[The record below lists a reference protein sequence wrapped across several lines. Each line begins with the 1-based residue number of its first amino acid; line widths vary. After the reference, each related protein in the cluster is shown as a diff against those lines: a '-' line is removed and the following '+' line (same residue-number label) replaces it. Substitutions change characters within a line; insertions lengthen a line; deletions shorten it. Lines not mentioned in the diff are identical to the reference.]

1 MKKVLAT
8 VLALVMALGVTTYAW
23 ADESVTTPDALVTAV
38 KAGGEVKLGADI
50 EASITIPAD
59 KTVRID
65 LNGKTL
71 TGSIVNKGKLTVTG
85 TGRVVATAAGTA
97 AVANFP
103 GGTVTL
109 SGGTYESANWYVIKN
124 MGEMYI
130 NGLVNVQKPDGS
142 TDTSSLIDNGWVN
155 GSDMV
160 AGEAVA
166 AQANKAKLFISSGT
180 FTGKSGAKSCSVVK
194 NDDYGELEISGGT
207 FDSTANNGTDNATTL
222 LNWNIARISGGIFK
236 GMYPI
241 SNGAYNNDADK
252 GQITITGGEFIGTST
267 IFGNGQGGDGK
278 GSVTVSGGTFTA
290 PALGAG
296 YEDVPGGYTL
306 TVSGGTFKDIN
317 GGKVDVSKYLE
328 RGKQQNADGSV
339 GNKSTGGGYYYA
351 GPSISAVLN
360 GSNKSATDYTSGDYG
375 LIFRSTASYSGFQG
389 VQVDGK
395 ALAKGNYTVEDNG
408 GTEVYLKAVYLKTLA
423 AGKHTVTI
431 LSSAGNTSMDFTI
444 GGKTTAPQT
453 FDAGIALY
461 VGMALTSAAGAAF
474 AVKKRED

>member
-1 MKKVLAT
+1 MKKALAT
-8 VLALVMALGVTTYAW
+8 ILALVMALGLTTAAW
-23 ADESVTTPDALVTAV
+23 ADATTV
-38 KAGGEVKLGADI
+38 
-50 EASITIPAD
+50 EASMSELATGTYVLTADVTLTGGKLTIPKNAD
-59 KTVRID
+59 VT
-65 LNGKTL
+65 LNLGTFKL

-130 NGLVNVQKPDGS
+130 NGSVNVQKPDGS

-267 IFGNGQGGDGK
+267 IFGNGQGGDAT

-339 GNKSTGGGYYYA
+339 GNKSTGGYYYA

-461 VGMALTSAAGAAF
+461 VGMALTSVAGAAF

>member
-1 MKKVLAT
+1 MKKALAT
-8 VLALVMALGVTTYAW
+8 ILALVMALGLTTAAW
-23 ADESVTTPDALVTAV
+23 ADATTV
-38 KAGGEVKLGADI
+38 
-50 EASITIPAD
+50 EASTSELATGTYALTADVTLTEGKLTIPANAD
-59 KTVRID
+59 VTLD
-65 LNGKTL
+65 LGTFKL
-71 TGSIVNKGKLTVTG
+71 IGSIVNKGKLTVTG
-85 TGRVVATAAGTA
+85 TGSVVATAAGTA

-222 LNWNIARISGGIFK
+222 LNWNIARISGGTFK

-278 GSVTVSGGTFTA
+278 GAVTVSGGTFTA

-296 YEDVPGGYTL
+296 YENARGGYTL
-306 TVSGGTFKDIN
+306 TVSGGTFSRDLSN
-317 GGKVDVSKYLE
+317 VSNYT
-328 RGKQQNADGSV
+328 ADNTPV
-339 GNKSTGGGYYYA
+339 ACTPNEDGYYVGEETIQNVAKNLSA
-351 GPSISAVLN
+351 GDQLVIMKGTVRLTDVPVGVTVANNGAGTVTVN
-360 GSNKSATDYTSGDYG
+360 GSGAITE
-375 LIFRSTASYSGFQG
+375 
-389 VQVDGK
+389 
-395 ALAKGNYTVEDNG
+395 GNPYTVPARYYYYNSTTTD
-408 GTEVYLKAVYLKTLA
+408 T
-423 AGKHTVTI
+423 
-431 LSSAGNTSMDFTI
+431 
-444 GGKTTAPQT
+444 KTTDTKGSPKT

-461 VGMALTSAAGAAF
+461 VGMALTSAAGVAF
-474 AVKKRED
+474 VGKKRED